1 MLYVTFTSFKT
12 SFLSSAIWYF
22 SWFNRFSNCWNNC
35 GPKKQKCSFIDI
47 ICFSCGLFNI
57 DSFTLSVRL
66 RGATNLNCFLPEVES
81 QRTDKGAPSA
91 DTSSYFDVAVGVS
104 VVMALVLIFNVV
116 VVVWLW
122 IRQWT
127 LPCAGKVYCTYLC
140 TVLSYLRMPHCIIL
154 TQLTY

>member
-1 MLYVTFTSFKT
+1 MRGEKNRNAV
-12 SFLSSAIWYF
+12 LSIL
-22 SWFNRFSNCWNNC
+22 
-35 GPKKQKCSFIDI
+35 
-47 ICFSCGLFNI
+47 CFSCGLFNI
-57 DSFTLSVRL
+57 DSFTFSVHG

-116 VVVWLW
+116 VVVCLW

-127 LPCAGKVYCTYLC
+127 LHCAGKVYCTYLC